1 MNPAGASIL
10 AIDQGTTNTKAILV
24 DGAGQVRARA
34 STALSVSYPRPSWV
48 EQDAAAIW
56 QSVVQCAAEVLSTA
70 PETPVALGISNQRES
85 VVLWERAT
93 GEALAPCVIW
103 QCQRGNA
110 LVETLKQ
117 PGVAEDV
124 HRRTGL
130 ELDPMFSASKM
141 RWLLD
146 NTPGARQRAA
156 AGELCLGT
164 IDSWLLF
171 K

>member
-1 MNPAGASIL
+1 MVTSAGLSVL

-24 DGAGQVRARA
+24 DATGQVQARA
-34 STALSVSYPRPSWV
+34 STALSVNYPRPSWV

-56 QSVVQCAAEVLSTA
+56 QSGLRCASEVLGTA
-70 PETPVALGISNQRES
+70 QELPVALGISNQRES

-93 GEALAPCVIW
+93 GEPLAPCVIW

-110 LVETLKQ
+110 LVQTLKQ

-130 ELDPMFSASKM
+130 ELESKLQVGLIGSPNQVEAVKANFENRAPAFQDP
-141 RWLLD
+141 
-146 NTPGARQRAA
+146 AA
-156 AGELCLGT
+156 
-164 IDSWLLF
+164 
-171 K
+171 